1 MLQLVKRNQKLSTLF
16 TRTAAKTSPPAPLT
30 VLLQTASQWVMT
42 GLLNA
47 LHLQGYADI
56 TEPHLILIGNL
67 DCGTT
72 HAAAVAQRMGVSR
85 QAINRTLRELETQ
98 GFLRLEEDPVRRNQ
112 KIIVIT
118 ESGVELVTHA
128 RRALDE
134 LEELLGSRI
143 GRNDRQ

>member
-1 MLQLVKRNQKLSTLF
+1 
-16 TRTAAKTSPPAPLT
+16 
-30 VLLQTASQWVMT
+30 MT

-67 DCGTT
+67 DCGST

-85 QAINRTLRELETQ
+85 QAINRTMRELETQ
-98 GFLRLEEDPVRRNQ
+98 GFLRLEEDPIRRNQ
-112 KIIVIT
+112 KIIVMT

-128 RRALDE
+128 RGVLDE

-143 GRNDRQ
+143 GKNTIAVLREALERSWGSTDSGSPEWVSSLSD